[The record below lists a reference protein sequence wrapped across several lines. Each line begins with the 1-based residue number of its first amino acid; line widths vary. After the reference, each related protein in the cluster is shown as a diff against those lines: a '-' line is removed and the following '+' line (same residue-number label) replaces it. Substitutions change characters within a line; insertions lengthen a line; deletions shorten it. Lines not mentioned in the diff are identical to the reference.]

1 MATGRPPMVAAG
13 PFVSA
18 TGAGLE
24 SGAGGTVGV
33 WVGLGDDVGVG
44 LGLGDDV
51 GVGVGVGVGAEF

>member
-1 MATGRPPMVAAG
+1 MVAAG

-24 SGAGGTVGV
+24 SGAGRTAGV
-33 WVGLGDDVGVG
+33 WVGLGEDVGVGVG

>member
-1 MATGRPPMVAAG
+1 MVAAG

-51 GVGVGVGVGAEF
+51 GVVVGVGVGAEF